1 MEKRNRKYIK
11 SNIIGFVIAM
21 VIMSGFAVYAA
32 VTFPSKDVT
41 YENGTSGLESNN
53 VQGAIDE
60 LYKTCTEK
68 PSGSDTIKDLVSTN
82 TNELYEDDKGNIRYY
97 GTNPNNYVSFNNEL
111 WRIIGVIDGKI
122 KIIRNES
129 IGSMQWNSTRLNNWD
144 NSSLKTYL
152 NGTYYNSINE
162 PYKGMISKETFYLGG
177 PNSSNYRTLTAS
189 DYYDVERSNSVFSG
203 NPVSTTQ
210 YIGLMYPSDFGYA
223 SGSGCLSTTIDGY
236 TNGCGESNYLSG
248 DYIEWLQSPYASGVY
263 MTLVRNIG
271 GTILVSNSVT
281 NYQYVRPSL
290 YLANKTVITGGDGSQ
305 NNPFQLG

>member
-1 MEKRNRKYIK
+1 MKDKIKVFSKKYL
-11 SNIIGFVIAM
+11 IGFTLGLI
-21 VIMSGFAVYAA
+21 SGSLVMVYAE
-32 VTFPSKDVT
+32 TYFPSNQTT
-41 YENGTSGLESNN
+41 YDNSVSGMQATD

-60 LYKTCTEK
+60 LYNVCFPPT
-68 PSGSDTIKDLVSTN
+68 GSDTITDLLPSN
-82 TNELYEDDKGNIRYY
+82 PDELYEDEHGDIRYY
-97 GTNPNNYVSFNNEL
+97 GANPNNYVSFNNEL

-236 TNGCGESNYLSG
+236 TNGCGEDNYLS
-248 DYIEWLQSPYASGVY
+248 DEFIEWVQSPYASGVY
-263 MTLVRNIG
+263 ITLVRNIG
-271 GTILVSNSVT
+271 GTILVGNSVT